1 MKVGA
6 LTIGQSPRSDITSE
20 IQEILG
26 SDVTILESGVLDGMD
41 VREIRKLSP
50 GQGEPF
56 LVTRLRDGQEVKL
69 ADRHVIERLPRCV
82 SDLEKEGSEIVILLC
97 TGEFPEIQ
105 SSKVVLRPD
114 RVLLNTARCLA
125 GCQRLGVL
133 LPAEEQIPVLGRRWA
148 GMYPDVVMEAVSPYT
163 GSMELVREKAL
174 KFKSANVDLIVLDC
188 LGFNKKTKAIFREV
202 TGKPVLLPRTLV
214 ARIAREI
221 IEA

>member
-1 MKVGA
+1 MMVGA
-6 LTIGQSPRSDITSE
+6 LTIGQSPRTDITSE
-20 IQEILG
+20 IRDILG
-26 SDVTILESGVLDGMD
+26 SDVTLLEKGVLDGLD
-41 VREIRKLSP
+41 VSEICKLLP
-50 GQGEPF
+50 RQGEPF
-56 LVTRLRDGQEVKL
+56 LVTRLRDGKEVRL
-69 ADRHVIERLPRCV
+69 AEKHVVGRLPRYV
-82 SDLEKEGSEIVILLC
+82 SDLEEEGCEILILLC

-105 SSKVVLRPD
+105 SRKVLLRPD
-114 RVLLNTARCLA
+114 RVLLNTARCIA
-125 GCQRLGVL
+125 GCRRLGVL

-163 GSMELVREKAL
+163 GSMGQVREKAL

-214 ARIAREI
+214 ARVAREI